1 MHAALFEVERVLPG
15 QLLMLRNCG
24 FGHDLEGRKE
34 LVNELFCLWEVSGEK
49 LPRASIL
56 FCVAVSFC
64 TEPFKK
70 NPVGLSSKVSMPLAN
85 WTLWGRM
92 VAQEDPTTIA
102 HRVTVSC

>member
-34 LVNELFCLWEVSGEK
+34 LVKERFCLWEVSGEK

-56 FCVAVSFC
+56 FYVAVSFG

-70 NPVGLSSKVSMPLAN
+70 TPVGLSSKVSMPLAN
-85 WTLWGRM
+85 WTLWG
-92 VAQEDPTTIA
+92 AWL
-102 HRVTVSC
+102 HRKIPQLSHIG